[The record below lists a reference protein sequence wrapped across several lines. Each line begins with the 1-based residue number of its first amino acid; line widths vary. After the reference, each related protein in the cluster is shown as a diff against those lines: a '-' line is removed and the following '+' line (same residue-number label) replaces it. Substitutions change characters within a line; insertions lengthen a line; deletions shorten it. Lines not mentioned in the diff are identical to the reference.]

1 MKINNQYEE
10 AEAIYPVT
18 GLYIDPDGNAVEKSE
33 MLLSEHR
40 MDVYINDVLTMKLVC
55 TPKDLPGL
63 VLGRMV
69 SEGMIYSSEE
79 VEYLYIC
86 EHGTRARVQLVSEHC
101 GLVNDNLSAEVMPVP
116 RDLSSSCGT
125 CVRFHTEA
133 DFPEKTEEVEQ
144 IVRVEPQGYVGIYHA
159 DEE

>member
-1 MKINNQYEE
+1 MITYI
-10 AEAIYPVT
+10 ATFYSHYGAIQFRR
-18 GLYIDPDGNAVEKSE
+18 N
-33 MLLSEHR
+33 
-40 MDVYINDVLTMKLVC
+40 C
-55 TPKDLPGL
+55 
-63 VLGRMV
+63 
-69 SEGMIYSSEE
+69 EGM
-79 VEYLYIC
+79 
-86 EHGTRARVQLVSEHC
+86 
-101 GLVNDNLSAEVMPVP
+101 NLKAEVMPVPRDLSSSCGTCVRFHAESTFP

>member
-1 MKINNQYEE
+1 MELSSFEE
-10 AEAIYPVT
+10 
-18 GLYIDPDGNAVEKSE
+18 
-33 MLLSEHR
+33 
-40 MDVYINDVLTMKLVC
+40 
-55 TPKDLPGL
+55 LPGNE
-63 VLGRMV
+63 
-69 SEGMIYSSEE
+69 SE
-79 VEYLYIC
+79 
-86 EHGTRARVQLVSEHC
+86 
-101 GLVNDNLSAEVMPVP
+101 AEVMPVP